1 VPLGVLA
8 LVPAGVLMALSGPS
22 DRRLERIEH
31 EAGVRQQL

>member
-8 LVPAGVLMALSGPS
+8 LVPAGVLMALSGPF
-22 DRRLERIEH
+22 DRRKRIEH